1 MNVLLI
7 YYTGTFNTRYVS
19 KMLEKKFGD
28 NGHSVSL
35 YEIDPL
41 KTERLDFE
49 GYDLIGLGY
58 PIYGFNAPY
67 PFLKFIKKQKFPKGI
82 RTFIY
87 KNSGETYHAND
98 ASSINVYH
106 KLKHD
111 KAIIENEYH
120 FIMPYNIHFR
130 FDEHLVKEMLEMD
143 EKLLDILYH
152 EVSSGIKNIKRY
164 KLIHRIITFF
174 VKLQFIGGD
183 INSFFYRV
191 KKDKCL
197 KCGKCIRECPMK
209 NIYSSKKG
217 EIKFHHHCLMCMR
230 CSLGCP
236 TDAIRIGILDAWK
249 WRVNGPYDFEK
260 IKKLENKDR
269 IITEETKGFFKCYIE
284 TYENIEKR
292 YEELFG
298 LKQ

>member
-19 KMLEKKFGD
+19 KMLEKKFSD

-130 FDEHLVKEMLEMD
+130 FDEHLVKEMLGMD

-152 EVSSGIKNIKRY
+152 EVTSGIKNIKS
-164 KLIHRIITFF
+164 IDII
-174 VKLQFIGGD
+174 
-183 INSFFYRV
+183 
-191 KKDKCL
+191 
-197 KCGKCIRECPMK
+197 
-209 NIYSSKKG
+209 
-217 EIKFHHHCLMCMR
+217 
-230 CSLGCP
+230 
-236 TDAIRIGILDAWK
+236 
-249 WRVNGPYDFEK
+249 
-260 IKKLENKDR
+260 
-269 IITEETKGFFKCYIE
+269 
-284 TYENIEKR
+284 
-292 YEELFG
+292 
-298 LKQ
+298 